1 MVLKNDIRYRIDTL
15 LRMANITTSEEKRNQ
30 YLLTIEELLSCDT
43 EKIDTVEVPFGD
55 EEKMKVIN
63 AFVDDYK
70 VSNIPGKTNTQVYD
84 EYLTF
89 CNDIKSEPLP
99 KYCSVNTYEK
109 VRVFTPYRKKSMGK
123 TQEFIGQIK
132 RWLIWQQKRIL
143 KIRSKRS

>member
-99 KYCSVNTYEK
+99 KILFSKYLRKSTGIYTIQKKINGKDSIV
-109 VRVFTPYRKKSMGK
+109 YR
-123 TQEFIGQIK
+123 TN
-132 RWLIWQQKRIL
+132 
-143 KIRSKRS
+143 

>member
-70 VSNIPGKTNTQVYD
+70 VSIIPGKTNT
-84 EYLTF
+84 
-89 CNDIKSEPLP
+89 
-99 KYCSVNTYEK
+99 
-109 VRVFTPYRKKSMGK
+109 RVFD
-123 TQEFIGQIK
+123 
-132 RWLIWQQKRIL
+132 LL
-143 KIRSKRS
+143 

>member
-30 YLLTIEELLSCDT
+30 YLLTIEELLSGDT

-55 EEKMKVIN
+55 EEKMKVVN

-84 EYLTF
+84 EYVTF

-99 KYCSVNTYEK
+99 KILFSKYLRKSTGIYTIQKKNNGKNSIV
-109 VRVFTPYRKKSMGK
+109 YR
-123 TQEFIGQIK
+123 TN
-132 RWLIWQQKRIL
+132 
-143 KIRSKRS
+143 